1 MSKHLEMEVL
11 NHLVDVCLGFQ
22 ETDRFLKQGYHL
34 AAPPVADGV
43 PAPLLP
49 RQHLVG
55 WVF

>member
-1 MSKHLEMEVL
+1 MSEHLETEVL

-22 ETDRFLKQGYHL
+22 ETDRFLKQGYHF